1 MKYLLVTHIPFQ
13 RAPDGSAVVDAL
25 WAEDLRG
32 LAAVV
37 GQATI
42 LAPELTSLTSAAGW
56 GTGQIALPESEG
68 VRFARL
74 PLLGPRRRRGIDAWR
89 LRRAVAR
96 EVRAADLVHS
106 SNFFAPYLGLA
117 SAHRLATRLG
127 KKTVF
132 VVAED
137 FVDFLSWNL
146 AESGAHWLRRWH
158 TERLIAKQDRLVRE
172 CLRTATVSFLHT
184 PAAVARYRL
193 DAPRGM
199 AIRQPVHEAADVIG
213 EAALELRQGEEGPLR
228 LVAACRLEPLKGL
241 DFLLRAMAL
250 LRALAQLRGAAAEVR
265 LDIYGRGSERER
277 LAGLAIR
284 LGLEGC
290 VALHD
295 SLPPGPGLRR
305 VLEVHDAAVMPHL
318 TNDFGRA
325 FWDAMAA
332 GLPVVAFRSAA
343 SEDTVRHGE
352 DGLLAP
358 TADVEGLAAALGAL
372 VEDRERRARMA
383 RAARDRALHN
393 TRAIW
398 NRIRLDRILEEF
410 PSKHAAGKR

>member
-13 RAPDGSAVVDAL
+13 RSPDGSAVVDAL

-32 LAAVV
+32 LAAAV
-37 GQATI
+37 GRVTV
-42 LAPELTSLTSAAGW
+42 LAPELTSMASGEGW
-56 GTGQIALPESEG
+56 GTGQIGLTETEG
-68 VRFARL
+68 VRFAGL
-74 PLLGPRRRRGIDAWR
+74 PLLAARARRGIDAWR

-106 SNFFAPYLGLA
+106 SNFFAPYLALV

-146 AESGAHWLRRWH
+146 AESGASGLRRWR
-158 TERLIAKQDRLVRE
+158 TERLIAKQDRLARE
-172 CLRTATVSFLHT
+172 CLRTATVAFLHT

-193 DAPRGM
+193 DAPRAM

-213 EAALELRQGEEGPLR
+213 EAALEERRGEEGPLR

-241 DFLLRAMAL
+241 GFLLRAMAL
-250 LRALAQLRGAAAEVR
+250 LRGAGTEVR
-265 LDIYGRGSERER
+265 LDIHGRGSERER
-277 LAGLAIR
+277 LAGLIGR
-284 LGLEGC
+284 LGLESC

-295 SLPPGPGLRR
+295 PLPPGPGLRL
-305 VLEVHDAAVMPHL
+305 VLEAHDAAVMPHL
-318 TNDFGRA
+318 THDFGRA

-332 GLPVVAFRSAA
+332 GLPVVAFRSVA

-358 TADVEGLAAALGAL
+358 MADVEGLAAALRAL
-372 VEDRERRARMA
+372 AEDREQRTKMA
-383 RAARDRALHN
+383 RAARDRALLN
-393 TRAIW
+393 TRTVW

-410 PSKHAAGKR
+410 PGDKSGE